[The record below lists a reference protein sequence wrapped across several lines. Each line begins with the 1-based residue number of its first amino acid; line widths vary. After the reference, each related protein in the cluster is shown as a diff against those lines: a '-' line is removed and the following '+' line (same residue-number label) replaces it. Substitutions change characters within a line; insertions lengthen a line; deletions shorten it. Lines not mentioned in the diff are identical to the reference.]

1 MSFSRLEKRINA
13 LETFIA
19 GLRLHKGQGRQS
31 LELTNYGTASGFGEL
46 DEMAQ
51 AVKVIKERAEIAGE
65 YRIALA
71 CVHELCRIVE
81 LRAKLG
87 GELDERNATNILN
100 VNFDPETAAR
110 MAQIYLQRR
119 ELESK

>member
-1 MSFSRLEKRINA
+1 MNFSRLEKRIKA
-13 LETFIA
+13 LETLIT
-19 GLRLHKGQGRQS
+19 RLSLHRGQGCQS
-31 LELTNYGTASGFGEL
+31 LERMNNGTASGFGEL

-65 YRIALA
+65 YRTALA

-81 LRAKLG
+81 LRAKLR
-87 GELDERNATNILN
+87 GELNERSATNILN
-100 VNFDPETAAR
+100 VNLDPETAAR

-119 ELESK
+119 AG